1 MSQLKG
7 LKHFYI
13 PDEQSIYLLSHA
25 DAKKLKDWVSL
36 CIAELK
42 SLGYINIELL
52 GKGAFGFAF
61 SGESPAGVLSN
72 GALAN
77 GEKRVF
83 KFSRITLPQHIRE
96 RLEEEGFMLSHV
108 DHKYVPRFIEYQ
120 QIRKQSILVMAQAP
134 GEDLEKVSL
143 RVGPLSPRVIVKIAV
158 QVGEIL
164 VYLRQYMAKGM
175 EKPIVHGDIKPSNLV
190 WDGENESIGLIDWG
204 SSVFA
209 QTDASGQFV
218 TNNVM
223 DLMSGELQQ
232 TNARLGDVYFIG
244 EEQLN
249 GALSSPRFD
258 EQGLAST
265 VYALASGQSCRYGSK
280 VITPSSL
287 GLPKMLADILTYMLD
302 DDATK
307 RRQGGDYFLNH
318 LHVLKNMV
326 FSEDKEAVYTPLIPT
341 WVHQT
346 GQDIETVVYSSRK
359 SYLRQQA
366 ALESEELRYI
376 DDAQFD
382 RYYKNYLQGMGDTE
396 KAFVSAISRLGRYP
410 VVGGMAV
417 RWEPEGIYVDS
428 SLNLH
433 DPSLKSAFEQA
444 VNNVI
449 TLARAIHK
457 PAVFKCCMFNAK
469 NTVHIERESEDE
481 DFLPSVGLEIPYE
494 LSKTSLSK
502 DDSRTH
508 SYFEDG
514 DDPDELLK
522 LPDTIIDTIKAL
534 NAIHHTGC
542 IIFESLATH
551 LKIHNY
557 YTLLDHSQE
566 ASFRALLNDLVKQ
579 IPLIKGLGISGFMKL
594 PYKDTRF
601 FEHKATLPEKYYPRN
616 PKAIKQE
623 NAQHVGY

>member
-1 MSQLKG
+1 MAQLKG

-25 DAKKLKDWVSL
+25 DAKKLKDWVNL
-36 CIAELK
+36 CISQLHG
-42 SLGYINIELL
+42 LGYRQIELL

-61 SGESPAGVLSN
+61 AGIAPDGE
-72 GALAN
+72 
-77 GEKRVF
+77 ERVF
-83 KFSRITLPQHIRE
+83 KFSRITLPQHVQD
-96 RLEEEGFMLSHV
+96 RLEEEAFMLSHIE
-108 DHKYVPRFIEYQ
+108 HRYVPRFIEYQ
-120 QIRKQSILVMAQAP
+120 QIRKQSILVMARAS

-143 RVGPLSPRVIVKIAV
+143 QSGPLPPRIIVKIAV
-158 QVGEIL
+158 QVGEL
-164 VYLRQYMAKGM
+164 LALFRQFSENG
-175 EKPIVHGDIKPSNLV
+175 ETRPIVHGDIKPSNLV
-190 WDGENESIGLIDWG
+190 WNEGDETVGLIDWG

-209 QTDASGQFV
+209 QTDVSGQYV
-218 TNNVM
+218 GNNVM
-223 DLMSGELQQ
+223 DLMSGELHQ

-265 VYALASGQSCRYGSK
+265 LYALASGQSCRYGSK

-287 GLPKMLADILTYMLD
+287 GLPKMLANILEYMLSD
-302 DDATK
+302 DPTK
-307 RRQGGDYFLNH
+307 RRQGGDYLFNH
-318 LHVLKNMV
+318 IHVLKNMV
-326 FSEDKEAVYTPLIPT
+326 FADDKAYEYTPLIPT
-341 WVHQT
+341 WLSHET
-346 GQDIETVVYSSRK
+346 ASIETVVYSSRK

-366 ALESEELRYI
+366 SLGNQTAQDLRYI

-396 KAFVSAISRLGRYP
+396 KAFVSAISRLGKYP

-417 RWEPEGIYVDS
+417 RWEPEGIYIDS
-428 SLNLH
+428 SLNLY
-433 DPSLKSAFEQA
+433 DKSLKTAFELA

-449 TLARAIHK
+449 NLARAIHK

-469 NTVHIERESEDE
+469 NTLHIDRKSEHE
-481 DFLPSVGLEIPYE
+481 EFIPEPGLTIPYD
-494 LSKTSLSK
+494 LSRMSAPK

-514 DDPDELLK
+514 DDPDELLQ
-522 LPDTIIDTIKAL
+522 LPDGIIETIKHL

-542 IIFESLATH
+542 IIFEALPTH

-557 YTLLDHSQE
+557 YTLLDHTQE
-566 ASFRALLNDLVKQ
+566 ENFCSLLATLVSQ
-579 IPLIKGLGISGFMKL
+579 IPQIKGLGISGFMKL

-601 FEHKATLPEKYYPRN
+601 FEHKAKLPEKYYPRN
-616 PKAIKQE
+616 PKAE
-623 NAQHVGY
+623 

>member
-1 MSQLKG
+1 MAQLKG

-25 DAKKLKDWVSL
+25 DAKKLKDWVNL
-36 CIAELK
+36 CISQLHG
-42 SLGYINIELL
+42 LGYRQIELL

-61 SGESPAGVLSN
+61 AGIAPDGE
-72 GALAN
+72 
-77 GEKRVF
+77 ERVF
-83 KFSRITLPQHIRE
+83 KFSRITLPQHVQD
-96 RLEEEGFMLSHV
+96 RLEEEAFMLSHIE
-108 DHKYVPRFIEYQ
+108 HRYVPRFIEYQ
-120 QIRKQSILVMAQAP
+120 QIRKQSILVMARAP

-143 RVGPLSPRVIVKIAV
+143 QSGPLPPRIIVKIAV
-158 QVGEIL
+158 QVGEL
-164 VYLRQYMAKGM
+164 LALFRQFSENG
-175 EKPIVHGDIKPSNLV
+175 ETKPIVHGDIKPSNLV
-190 WDGENESIGLIDWG
+190 WNEGDETVGLIDWG

-209 QTDASGQFV
+209 QTDVSGQYV
-218 TNNVM
+218 GNNVM
-223 DLMSGELQQ
+223 DLMSGELHQ

-265 VYALASGQSCRYGSK
+265 LYALASGQSCRYGSK

-287 GLPKMLADILTYMLD
+287 GLPKMLANILEYMLSD
-302 DDATK
+302 DPTK
-307 RRQGGDYFLNH
+307 RRQGGDYLFNH
-318 LHVLKNMV
+318 IHVLKNMV
-326 FSEDKEAVYTPLIPT
+326 FADDKAYEYTPLIPT
-341 WVHQT
+341 WLSHET
-346 GQDIETVVYSSRK
+346 ASIETVVYSSRK

-366 ALESEELRYI
+366 SLGNQTAQDLRYI

-396 KAFVSAISRLGRYP
+396 KAFVSAISRLGKYP

-417 RWEPEGIYVDS
+417 RWEPEGIYIDS
-428 SLNLH
+428 SLNLY
-433 DPSLKSAFEQA
+433 DKSLKTAFELA
-444 VNNVI
+444 VNNVKN
-449 TLARAIHK
+449 LARAIHK

-469 NTVHIERESEDE
+469 NTLHIDRKSEHE
-481 DFLPSVGLEIPYE
+481 EFIPEPGLTIPYD
-494 LSKTSLSK
+494 LSRMSAPK

-514 DDPDELLK
+514 DDPDELLQ
-522 LPDTIIDTIKAL
+522 LPDGIIETIKHL

-542 IIFESLATH
+542 IIFEALPTH

-557 YTLLDHSQE
+557 YTLLDHTQE
-566 ASFRALLNDLVKQ
+566 ENFCSLLATLVSQ
-579 IPLIKGLGISGFMKL
+579 IPQIKGLGISGFMKL

-601 FEHKATLPEKYYPRN
+601 FEHKAKLPEKYYPRN
-616 PKAIKQE
+616 PKAE
-623 NAQHVGY
+623 

>member
-1 MSQLKG
+1 MTQLKG

-25 DAKKLKDWVSL
+25 DAKKLKDWVNL
-36 CIAELK
+36 CINQLRN
-42 SLGYINIELL
+42 LGYGQIELL

-61 SGESPAGVLSN
+61 AGIAPDGE
-72 GALAN
+72 
-77 GEKRVF
+77 ERVF
-83 KFSRITLPQHIRE
+83 KFSRITLPQHVQD
-96 RLEEEGFMLSHV
+96 RLEEEAFMLSHV
-108 DHKYVPRFIEYQ
+108 HHQYVPRFIEYQ
-120 QIRKQSILVMAQAP
+120 QVRKQSILVMARAP

-143 RVGPLSPRVIVKIAV
+143 KHGPLPPRVIVKIAV
-158 QVGEIL
+158 QVGEL
-164 VYLRQYMAKGM
+164 LANFRQYSEQG
-175 EKPIVHGDIKPSNLV
+175 EIKPIVHGDIKPSNLV
-190 WDGENESIGLIDWG
+190 WDDKNEVVGLIDWG

-209 QTDASGQFV
+209 QTDINGQYV
-218 TNNVM
+218 GNNVM
-223 DLMSGELQQ
+223 DLMSGELHQ

-265 VYALASGQSCRYGSK
+265 LYALASGQSCRYGSK

-287 GLPKMLADILTYMLD
+287 GLPKMLANILDYMLS
-302 DDATK
+302 DDAEK
-307 RRQGGDYFLNH
+307 RRQGGDYLFNH

-326 FSEDKEAVYTPLIPT
+326 FTEDRDYQYQPLIPT
-341 WVHQT
+341 WVSHQKT
-346 GQDIETVVYSSRK
+346 SIETVVYSSRK

-366 ALESEELRYI
+366 ILGEKDAQDLRYI

-396 KAFVSAISRLGRYP
+396 KAFVSAISRLGKYP

-428 SLNLH
+428 SLNLY
-433 DPSLKSAFEQA
+433 DESLKTAFELA

-449 TLARAIHK
+449 NLARAIHK

-469 NTVHIERESEDE
+469 NTLHIDRESEEDE
-481 DFLPSVGLEIPYE
+481 FIPAHDLIIPYE
-494 LSKTSLSK
+494 LSRVSSHK

-522 LPDTIIDTIKAL
+522 LPDGIIETIRQL

-542 IIFESLATH
+542 IIFEALPTH

-566 ASFRALLNDLVKQ
+566 QNFSELLLKLVKQ
-579 IPLIKGLGISGFMKL
+579 IPSIKGLGISGFMKL

-601 FEHKATLPEKYYPRN
+601 FEHKAKLPEKYYPRN
-616 PKAIKQE
+616 PKAVVE
-623 NAQHVGY
+623 ESNHNV

>member
-1 MSQLKG
+1 MGQLKA

-25 DAKKLKDWVSL
+25 DAKKLKDWVNL
-36 CIAELK
+36 CITQLQT
-42 SLGYINIELL
+42 LGYDNIALL

-61 SGESPAGVLSN
+61 AGT
-72 GALAN
+72 APN
-77 GEKRVF
+77 GEERVF
-83 KFSRITLPQHIRE
+83 KFSRITLPQHVRD
-96 RLEEEGFMLSHV
+96 RLEEEAFMLSHIH
-108 DHKYVPRFIEYQ
+108 HKFVPRFVEFQ
-120 QIRKQSILVMAQAP
+120 QIRKQSILVMGRAT

-143 RVGPLSPRVIVKIAV
+143 KQGPLPPRIIVKIAV
-158 QVGEIL
+158 QVGEL
-164 VYLRQYMAKGM
+164 LQYFRHYTEQLEA
-175 EKPIVHGDIKPSNLV
+175 KPIVHGDIKPSNLV
-190 WDGENESIGLIDWG
+190 WDSDTETVELIDWG

-209 QTDASGQFV
+209 QTDASGQYIGH
-218 TNNVM
+218 NVM
-223 DLMSGELQQ
+223 DLMSGELHQ

-244 EEQLN
+244 DEQLN

-258 EQGLAST
+258 EQGLANT
-265 VYALASGQSCRYGSK
+265 LYALASGQSCRYGSK
-280 VITPSSL
+280 VLTPSSL
-287 GLPKMLADILTYMLD
+287 NLPKMLATILEYMLS
-302 DDATK
+302 DDAQK
-307 RRQGGDYFLNH
+307 RRQGGDYFLDN
-318 LHVLKNMV
+318 LHVFKNMV
-326 FSEDKEAVYTPLIPT
+326 FVDDLPPQYIPLIPT
-341 WVHQT
+341 WVTSSNTH
-346 GQDIETVVYSSRK
+346 IETVVYSSRK

-366 ALESEELRYI
+366 QLDEKESEALRYI
-376 DDAQFD
+376 NDAQFD
-382 RYYKNYLQGMGDTE
+382 RYYKNFLQGMGDTE
-396 KAFVSAISRLGRYP
+396 KAFVSAISRLGKYP

-417 RWEPEGIYVDS
+417 RWEPNGIYVDS

-433 DPSLKSAFEQA
+433 DETLKAAFELA

-449 TLARAIHK
+449 NLARAIHK

-469 NTVHIERESEDE
+469 NTLHIDRATEREAFIPKEA
-481 DFLPSVGLEIPYE
+481 LTIPYE
-494 LSKTSLSK
+494 LSRTSSHK

-522 LPDTIIDTIKAL
+522 LPDAIIDTIKQL

-542 IIFESLATH
+542 IIFEALPLH

-566 ASFRALLNDLVKQ
+566 KRFKSLLLTLVKQ

-616 PKAIKQE
+616 PKAVI
-623 NAQHVGY
+623 

>member
-1 MSQLKG
+1 MAELKG

-25 DAKKLKDWVSL
+25 DAKKLKDWVNL
-36 CIAELK
+36 CTNQLRT
-42 SLGYINIELL
+42 LGYQNIELL

-61 SGESPAGVLSN
+61 AGTSPHGEQ
-72 GALAN
+72 
-77 GEKRVF
+77 RVF
-83 KFSRITLPQHIRE
+83 KFSRITLPQHVQD
-96 RLEEEGFMLSHV
+96 RLEEEAFMLSHV
-108 DHKYVPRFIEYQ
+108 NHQYVPRFIEYQ
-120 QIRKQSILVMAQAP
+120 QVRKQSILVMARAP

-143 RVGPLSPRVIVKIAV
+143 KQGPLPPRIIVKIAV
-158 QVGEIL
+158 QMGEL
-164 VYLRQYMAKGM
+164 LSSFRQYSENGAV
-175 EKPIVHGDIKPSNLV
+175 KPIVHGDIKPSNLV
-190 WDGENESIGLIDWG
+190 WDSRSETVSLIDWG

-209 QTDASGQFV
+209 QTDVTGQYV
-218 TNNVM
+218 GNNVM
-223 DLMSGELQQ
+223 DLMSGELHQ

-265 VYALASGQSCRYGSK
+265 LYALASGQSCRYGSR

-287 GLPKMLADILTYMLD
+287 GLPKMLATILEYMLSED
-302 DDATK
+302 SDK
-307 RRQGGDYFLNH
+307 RREGGDYLFKH
-318 LHVLKNMV
+318 LHVFKNMV
-326 FSEDKEAVYTPLIPT
+326 FTDDTPPRYTPLIPT
-341 WVHQT
+341 WVT
-346 GQDIETVVYSSRK
+346 DCTSSIETVVYSSRK

-366 ALESEELRYI
+366 VLGNKDAEDLRYI

-382 RYYKNYLQGMGDTE
+382 RYYKNFLQGMGDTE
-396 KAFVSAISRLGRYP
+396 KAFVSAISRLGKYP

-417 RWEPEGIYVDS
+417 RWEPNGIYVDS
-428 SLNLH
+428 SLNLY
-433 DPSLKSAFEQA
+433 DESLKAAFELA

-449 TLARAIHK
+449 NLARAIHK

-469 NTVHIERESEDE
+469 NTLHIDRVCQDDAFVPEEH
-481 DFLPSVGLEIPYE
+481 LAIPYE
-494 LSKTSLSK
+494 LSRVSSQK

-522 LPDTIIDTIKAL
+522 LPDTLIETIRQL
-534 NAIHHTGC
+534 NSIHHTGC
-542 IIFESLATH
+542 IIFEALPFN

-557 YTLLDHSQE
+557 YTLLDHGQE
-566 ASFRALLNDLVKQ
+566 KRFKTLLAQLVKQ

-601 FEHKATLPEKYYPRN
+601 FEHKAKLPEKYYPRN
-616 PKAIKQE
+616 PKAVIEE
-623 NAQHVGY
+623 NENNV

>member
-1 MSQLKG
+1 MTQLKG

-25 DAKKLKDWVSL
+25 DAKKLKDWVNL
-36 CIAELK
+36 CISQLHN
-42 SLGYINIELL
+42 LGYRQIELL

-61 SGESPAGVLSN
+61 AGIAPDGE
-72 GALAN
+72 
-77 GEKRVF
+77 ERVF
-83 KFSRITLPQHIRE
+83 KFSRITLPQHVQD
-96 RLEEEGFMLSHV
+96 RLEEEAFMLSHV
-108 DHKYVPRFIEYQ
+108 NHQYVPRFIEYQ
-120 QIRKQSILVMAQAP
+120 QIRKQSILVMARAP
-134 GEDLEKVSL
+134 GDDLEKVSL
-143 RVGPLSPRVIVKIAV
+143 QRGPLAPRIVVKIAV
-158 QVGEIL
+158 QVGEL
-164 VYLRQYMAKGM
+164 LADFRQYSENG
-175 EKPIVHGDIKPSNLV
+175 EIKPIVHGDIKPSNLV
-190 WDGENESIGLIDWG
+190 WDHETETVSLIDWG

-209 QTDASGQFV
+209 QTDTNGQYV
-218 TNNVM
+218 GNNVM
-223 DLMSGELQQ
+223 DLMSGELHQ

-265 VYALASGQSCRYGSK
+265 LYALASGQSCRYGSK

-287 GLPKMLADILTYMLD
+287 GLPKMLANILEYMLS
-302 DDATK
+302 DDAAK
-307 RRQGGDYFLNH
+307 RRQGGDYLINH

-326 FSEDKEAVYTPLIPT
+326 FTQEKDFIYTPLIPT
-341 WVHQT
+341 WLSHQT
-346 GQDIETVVYSSRK
+346 TSIETVVYSSRK

-366 ALESEELRYI
+366 VLGSQDVQDLRYI

-396 KAFVSAISRLGRYP
+396 KAFVSAISRLGKYP

-428 SLNLH
+428 SLNLY
-433 DPSLKSAFEQA
+433 DKTLKTAFELA

-449 TLARAIHK
+449 NLARAIHK

-469 NTVHIERESEDE
+469 NTLHIDRNNENEK
-481 DFLPSVGLEIPYE
+481 FIPGAGLTIPYE
-494 LSKTSLSK
+494 LSRISATK

-522 LPDTIIDTIKAL
+522 LPEAIIDTIKQL

-542 IIFESLATH
+542 IIFEALPTH

-557 YTLLDHSQE
+557 YTLLDHAQE
-566 ASFRALLNDLVKQ
+566 VNFKALLSTLVDQ
-579 IPLIKGLGISGFMKL
+579 IPKIKGLGISGFMKL

-601 FEHKATLPEKYYPRN
+601 FEHKAKLPEKYYPRN
-616 PKAIKQE
+616 PKAVLEE
-623 NAQHVGY
+623 NTQHV